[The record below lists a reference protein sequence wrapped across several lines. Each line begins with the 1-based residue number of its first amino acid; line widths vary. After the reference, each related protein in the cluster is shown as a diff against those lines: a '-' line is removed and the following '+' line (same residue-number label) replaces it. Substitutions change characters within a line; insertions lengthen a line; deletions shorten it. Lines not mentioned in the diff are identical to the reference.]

1 MRILV
6 QVQVSADSEKTVS
19 GWALNSRPGEFSL
32 CFKKERQKLEV
43 ALEQLPV
50 SF

>member
-1 MRILV
+1 MRIFV
-6 QVQVSADSEKTVS
+6 QVKVSADSEKTVS
-19 GWALNSRPGEFSL
+19 GQTLSSRTKEFSL

-43 ALEQLPV
+43 ALEQFPV